1 MDIRPDEIGS
11 ERFGAAD
18 LKGAYNRNLA
28 IAFLISVGLHLTIL
42 GFVLLTESEDDNP
55 GTIVLNPVPNPRSD
69 TNWSLPIS
77 LAEPKKYDEGAGGG
91 SPDVDAPVGPA
102 QKGRPGATPDRSHDR
117 VDKTRS
123 TIVKNPD
130 KVRPVAKEPKP
141 ADVAGDTRDT
151 SRKTN
156 VVGTDGQNPNGTGTR
171 PAGGSG
177 GVGIGF
183 ANGMAGRG
191 WVVRPRA
198 SYPSGSNN
206 TGTVVLRFTVMPNG
220 DITNITP
227 VKRADESL
235 VKAAISGLRRAKARP
250 LPDGVPQVPQQ
261 GTIPFTFELR

>member
-1 MDIRPDEIGS
+1 MNESMEIRS
-11 ERFGAAD
+11 ND
-18 LKGAYNRNLA
+18 LKGTYNRNLA
-28 IAFLISVGLHLTIL
+28 IAFLISVGLHLVLI
-42 GFVLLTESEDDNP
+42 GFVFLSESEDENP
-55 GTIVLNPVPNPRSD
+55 GRIALAPIPPPRSD

-102 QKGRPGATPDRSHDR
+102 QKGRPDATPDRSRNR

-130 KVRPVAKEPKP
+130 KVRAVEKEPKP
-141 ADVAGDTRDT
+141 ADVAGDMRDT

-156 VVGTDGQNPNGTGTR
+156 VVGTKGQNPNGTGDR

-177 GVGIGF
+177 GVGVGF
-183 ANGMAGRG
+183 ANGIGGRG

-198 SYPSGSNN
+198 SYPSGINS
-206 TGTVVLRFTVMPNG
+206 TGTVVLRFMVMPNG

-250 LPDGVPQVPQQ
+250 LPEGVPQVPQQ
-261 GTIPFTFELR
+261 ATIPFTFELH